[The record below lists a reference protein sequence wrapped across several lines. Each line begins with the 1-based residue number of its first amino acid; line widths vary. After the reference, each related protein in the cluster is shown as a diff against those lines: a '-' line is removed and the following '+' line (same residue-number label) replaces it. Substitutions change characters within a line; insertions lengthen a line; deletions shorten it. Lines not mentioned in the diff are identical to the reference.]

1 MFRVVGGLLSAYDL
15 SADKIFLEKARDIAD
30 GLLPAWDTSSG
41 IPYNR
46 INLAQG
52 QASNPRWNGVR
63 HYYSN
68 FLGAGR
74 QHCMM

>member
-15 SADKIFLEKARDIAD
+15 SADKIFLEKARDITD
-30 GLLPAWDTSSG
+30 RLLPAWDTSSG

-52 QASNPRWNGVR
+52 KASNPGWNGVR
-63 HYYSN
+63 HYFSI
-68 FLGAGR
+68 FSLL
-74 QHCMM
+74 